1 MQTAAKRKGK
11 AGKTALLVDDSAA
24 IRAATRDIFLSDGF
38 KVCAEAEN
46 GMKAI
51 DLLVHIKPDIIILDL
66 AMPVMN
72 GLEAAPQLRA
82 LLPQVPIILFTLHA
96 EQLKNENLSS
106 LGISAIISKGDPLE
120 SLLQK
125 AYELIGN

>member
-11 AGKTALLVDDSAA
+11 AGKTALIVDDSAA

-46 GMKAI
+46 GMTAI
-51 DLLVHIKPDIIILDL
+51 DLLVHVKPDIIILDL
-66 AMPVMN
+66 AMPIMN
-72 GLEAAPQLRA
+72 GLEAAPRLRA

-96 EQLKNENLSS
+96 DQLTNENLSS
-106 LGISAIISKGDPLE
+106 LGISAIISKGDPLQN
-120 SLLQK
+120 LLQK
-125 AYELIGN
+125 AYELMGD